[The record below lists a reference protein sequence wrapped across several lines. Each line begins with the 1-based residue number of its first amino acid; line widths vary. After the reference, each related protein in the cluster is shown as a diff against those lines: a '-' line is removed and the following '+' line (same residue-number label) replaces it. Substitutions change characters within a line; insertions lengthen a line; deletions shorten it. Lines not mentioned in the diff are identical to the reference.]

1 MVGTHV
7 LVTLIH
13 GVPGAI
19 FWGHS
24 VPKFIGNFLQVA
36 LAQAKMIKG
45 EEKEKMTKKLAT
57 LERHM
62 YFMRFIAIVVF
73 VVIPYSTLISDDAD
87 FHVLISCLYYLA
99 NTLMGTYV
107 AFYCARDQVKNL
119 KNMLGESLKNAPS
132 EKMEKTVTKLGIMHR
147 EITNNGFSN
156 SLSCIAF
163 LAFPLLY
170 NLQAYQTAFGWTI
183 CPLISCVMYYTFKP
197 KSESGS
203 SRNATSN
210 ASVASVAEK
219 A

>member
-24 VPKFIGNFLQVA
+24 VPMFIENFLSVA

-45 EEKEKMTKKLAT
+45 EEKEKMTKKLVT
-57 LERHM
+57 LGRHM
-62 YFMRFIAIVVF
+62 HAMRFIAPVVF
-73 VVIPYSTLISDDAD
+73 MVIPYSTLISDDPD
-87 FHVLISCLYYLA
+87 FHVLCSGAYYLA

-119 KNMLGESLKNAPS
+119 SDMLSESLKNAPS
-132 EKMEKTVTKLGIMHR
+132 DNMQRTVEKLGVMHR

-183 CPLISCVMYYTFKP
+183 CPMISCVMYYTFKP